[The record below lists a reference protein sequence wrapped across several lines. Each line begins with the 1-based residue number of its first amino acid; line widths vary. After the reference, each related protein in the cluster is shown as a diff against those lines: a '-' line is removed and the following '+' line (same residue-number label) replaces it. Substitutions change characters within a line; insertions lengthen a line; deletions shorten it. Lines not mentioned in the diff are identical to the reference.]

1 MTTWFNIENAM
12 THLSHPTRRALLKQ
26 GAALAFA
33 RSASPVAASLA
44 AMANAAAQS
53 ATDYK
58 ALVCIFMFGANDH
71 YNTVLPY
78 DLTNYNAY
86 YAIRKGSVITG
97 PYEGIALTRSSLA
110 GTVLSAS
117 LSGGR
122 QMALNPQ
129 MSGMKTLFDA
139 RRAGIVMNVGPLI
152 VPTTRTQYDNKSVPL
167 PPKLFSHN
175 DQQAYWQSSF
185 QTEGSPSGWGGRSA
199 DLMLS
204 GNSGSV
210 LTCISVNGN
219 ALYLSGQQA
228 TSYQMSASGA
238 TTVNAIQAKS
248 LFGSSTC
255 ATALQTLMTQSG
267 THLLANA
274 QTQIVQRALRTYD
287 SVANAIGAS
296 ASAAINNLFPTSGT
310 NTLSAQ
316 LKMVARLIEKQAAF
330 GIRRQVFMVGM
341 GGFDLHDNLPNLHPS
356 LLQKLSDAALEFDNA
371 MQYLG
376 TSSQV
381 SSFTASDF
389 GRTLSSNGDGSD
401 HGWGSHHFVMGG
413 AVQGGQYFGLAPE
426 IGITH
431 NAQVGSGRLLPSTST
446 DQMAAEL
453 ARWFGVSISDMPAV
467 LPNAKNFDLY
477 KLGLFKA

>member
-1 MTTWFNIENAM
+1 MTLPSNT
-12 THLSHPTRRALLKQ
+12 TRRTLLKQ

-33 RSASPVAASLA
+33 RTATPVAASLV
-44 AMANAAAQS
+44 AMANAAAQT

-58 ALVCIFMFGANDH
+58 ALVCIFLFGANDH

-86 YAIRKGSVITG
+86 YAIRKGTTVTG
-97 PYEGIALTRSSLA
+97 PYEGIALTRASLA
-110 GTVLSAS
+110 ATALNAP

-129 MSGMKTLFDA
+129 MTGMKTLFDA
-139 RRAGIVMNVGPLI
+139 GRAGIVMNVGPLI

-185 QTEGSPSGWGGRSA
+185 QTEGSASGWGGRSA
-199 DLMLS
+199 DLLLS
-204 GNSGSV
+204 GNNASA

-228 TSYQMSASGA
+228 ISYQMSTTGA
-238 TTVNAIQAKS
+238 TTVNAIKGQS
-248 LFGSSTC
+248 LFGSSAC

-274 QTQIVQRALRTYD
+274 HTQITQRALNTYD
-287 SVANAIGAS
+287 SVANAIGAN
-296 ASAAINNLFPTSGT
+296 ASTALSNLFPTSGT

-316 LKMVARLIEKQAAF
+316 LKMVARLIEKQATL
-330 GIRRQVFMVGM
+330 GVRRQVFMVGM
-341 GGFDLHDNLPNLHPS
+341 GGFDLHDFLPDQHPA
-356 LLQKLSDAALEFDNA
+356 LLQKLSTASLEFDNA
-371 MQYLG
+371 MRYLG

-413 AVQGGQYFGLAPE
+413 AVQGGQYFGQAPE

-431 NAQVGSGRLLPSTST
+431 NAQVGSGRLLPSTSI
-446 DQMAAEL
+446 DQMGAEL
-453 ARWFGVSISDMPAV
+453 AQWFGVSKTDMPAV